1 MKKKITKS
9 KRVKILRDWAV
20 ISNQDPYTAPENRF
34 LMLVGTLTSG
44 ERIVTSEVMSSIE
57 RLVRTKNSTY
67 KLDGLPEKG
76 YTEWLT
82 KHGLKNDSKNPVK
95 IKRK

>member
-1 MKKKITKS
+1 
-9 KRVKILRDWAV
+9 
-20 ISNQDPYTAPENRF
+20 
-34 LMLVGTLTSG
+34 
-44 ERIVTSEVMSSIE
+44 MSSIE

-67 KLDGLPEKG
+67 KLDGPPEKG

-82 KHGLKNDSKNPVK
+82 KHGLKYDSKNPVK